1 MRCLILWCISPWGDI
16 ERHLGDGKL
25 EVNLAEAC
33 VRGVGAVARVRTRA
47 AAADGRMMS

>member
-1 MRCLILWCISPWGDI
+1 MRRLISPWGGI

-33 VRGVGAVARVRTRA
+33 VRGVGAVARVRT
-47 AAADGRMMS
+47 ADGRMMS